1 MFENREKHRQNSH
14 LINHCPTSEGMS
26 EVSKGVSKVSER
38 ANKWAQQRAQAKR
51 VGWSKQ
57 TSERC
62 EWTSE
67 RKSEW
72 SSTPI
77 CILGYSGPQCVGP
90 SDQGMT
96 RKYVTC
102 ILIRNSKREQVFW
115 RGERFAKLST
125 NSSKSSFSANF
136 LMMWHGGILFLSSQ
150 VIYFYSSI
158 DDT

>member
-1 MFENREKHRQNSH
+1 MR
-14 LINHCPTSEGMS
+14 
-26 EVSKGVSKVSER
+26 VSKVSER
-38 ANKWAQQRAQAKR
+38 ANKSAQRRAQSKR

-62 EWTSE
+62 ERTSE
-67 RKSEW
+67 GNSEW
-72 SSTPI
+72 PSTPI
-77 CILGYSGPQCVGP
+77 CILGYSGPQCIGP

-115 RGERFAKLST
+115 RGSVLLNYPPILQSRHFRRI
-125 NSSKSSFSANF
+125 F